1 MTRHLRFSPEEYRAL
16 LRLSGAVALRGT
28 SLTTLRRFLV
38 AHLPLEQLDLAMR
51 IDRLDNRRMR
61 ILHEHL
67 VGQGPAGPT
76 PGGRQELTD
85 GEFEAVVDAW
95 EGFPYPVRF
104 LRYLRQS
111 LIDYLGDIYPDIA
124 GKLARL
130 GQRQFEGLYERVK
143 RRGEGSP

>member
-1 MTRHLRFSPEEYRAL
+1 
-16 LRLSGAVALRGT
+16 
-28 SLTTLRRFLV
+28 
-38 AHLPLEQLDLAMR
+38 LDLALR

-76 PGGRQELTD
+76 PGGRQELTE
-85 GEFEAVVDAW
+85 GELKAVADAW

-104 LRYLRQS
+104 LRYLRQPLLDS
-111 LIDYLGDIYPDIA
+111 LGEIYPDLA

>member
-16 LRLSGAVALRGT
+16 LRLSGAVPLRGT
-28 SLTTLRRFLV
+28 SLTALRRFLV

-67 VGQGPAGPT
+67 VGQGPPGPT
-76 PGGRQELTD
+76 PGGRQELTE
-85 GEFEAVVDAW
+85 GEFKAVADAW

-111 LIDYLGDIYPDIA
+111 LIDSLGEIYPDIA

-143 RRGEGSP
+143 GRGEGSP